1 MQHLTGHNSKSPSC
15 IPIVNLGVLLLC
27 APLAAPYLHDD
38 AISLEDDHAG
48 PDVALIPAITEC
60 PHTQAAESHGLEC
73 VL

>member
-1 MQHLTGHNSKSPSC
+1 
-15 IPIVNLGVLLLC
+15 LGVLLLC